1 MTTINKIRAFIQE
14 KPHSLILLYFIFYL
28 TGFFALERIVS
39 EPKYIIYCKLDDLIP
54 FCEWFLI
61 PYASWFILLVGAP
74 VYFLFTDKR
83 DFLKLC
89 GIMFNGMTFCLLC
102 YLLFPN
108 GLQLRPEVTGDN
120 FLCTI
125 AKLLYTID
133 TPTNVC
139 PSIHVAS
146 TAAVCLVVWRAK
158 QFQGRPVI
166 KAVMLLW
173 STLIILSTV
182 FLKQH
187 SVIDVVCGI
196 LLSLVLY
203 WIAYSPWMEK
213 HSPFRE
219 KL

>member
-28 TGFFALERIVS
+28 AGFFALERIVS

-61 PYASWFILLVGAP
+61 PYVSWFILLAGAP
-74 VYFLFTDKR
+74 FYFLMKDKR

-89 GIMFNGMTFCLLC
+89 GIMFNGMTICLLC
-102 YLLFPN
+102 YALFPN
-108 GLQLRPEVTGDN
+108 GLQLRPEVTGNN

-125 AKLLYTID
+125 AKLLYAVD

-146 TAAVCLVVWRAK
+146 TTAVLLVVCRAK
-158 QFQGRPVI
+158 RFQGRLI
-166 KAVMLLW
+166 FKFMMFIWAL
-173 STLIILSTV
+173 LIILSTV

-187 SVIDVVCGI
+187 SVIDVLCGI
-196 LLSLVLY
+196 VLSLVLY
-203 WIAYSPWMEK
+203 WIAYSSWMEK

-219 KL
+219 RV